1 MLLAVAVS
9 IEAVKQASVSEA
21 REKIAG
27 GNITIVDVRS
37 EDAYVQ
43 SHVKG
48 AVLLSADGVRA
59 DLARC
64 QQQEVAF
71 YCGSRSSSTAAA
83 KEHQRETGSARTIPI
98 ELQMLQVLTRALTPW
113 PCADSR
119 VYSLAPLGELSAANV
134 TVESG
139 MPEQRGAR
147 L

>member
-1 MLLAVAVS
+1 MLLRSGCMLLAVAVS

-83 KEHQRETGSARTIPI
+83 EEHQRETGSARTIPI

-113 PCADSR
+113 P
-119 VYSLAPLGELSAANV
+119 
-134 TVESG
+134 
-139 MPEQRGAR
+139 
-147 L
+147 